1 MDRLLEQHPHARAVL
16 GGALP
21 PGGTPSHAYLFEGPA
36 GSGKEDVAR
45 AFAAALLSEGAADP
59 ENASARV
66 MSGAHPDLTW
76 VAPTSSAGLLVGDVS
91 EPVVA
96 ASSHTPFEARR
107 RVFVIEQADTLN
119 DQAANRMLKTLE
131 EPPPYAHL
139 VLLTE
144 RPGKMLPTIA
154 SRCQRV
160 RFAAPSPQEIAA
172 RLDRHGVPPAQA
184 DACARLALGDL
195 ERALALALGDGP
207 ALRAGA
213 EAFARVALSGDLSA
227 RPWLALL
234 ERARELGAKAGGE
247 VEARTAEEVELVP
260 KKERKRVERE
270 GAERLRRAQRRATQ
284 TALDHGLELTGLW
297 LRDVGAVAV
306 GAEELVHNT
315 DRLEALREDA
325 AEPHDAVAAQ
335 LLVEDT
341 RRRLD
346 VNVTEELALEGLAY
360 RLSANPA

>member
-1 MDRLLEQHPHARAVL
+1 MKAMLAGTEHHPHARAVL

-21 PGGTPSHAYLFEGPA
+21 PDGTPSHAYLFEGPA

-45 AFAAALLSEGAADP
+45 AFAAALLSEGAPDP
-59 ENASARV
+59 ANAAARAT
-66 MSGAHPDLTW
+66 SGAHPDLTW

-91 EPVVA
+91 DAVVA

-139 VLLTE
+139 LLLTE
-144 RPGKMLPTIA
+144 RPGKVLPTIA

-160 RFAAPSPQEIAA
+160 RFAAPAPEAIAERLRQEGVAA
-172 RLDRHGVPPAQA
+172 EQA
-184 DACARLALGDL
+184 EACARLALGDY
-195 ERALALALGDGP
+195 ERAKALALNDGP

-213 EAFARVALSGDLSA
+213 ERFARQALDA
-227 RPWLALL
+227 RLAAAPLL
-234 ERARELGAKAGGE
+234 ERAREHGAAAGGE

-284 TALDHGLELTGLW
+284 AALDHGLELVGLW
-297 LRDVGAVAV
+297 LRDLACVEA
-306 GAEELVHNT
+306 GAEDLVHNT
-315 DRLEALREDA
+315 DRLDQLREDA
-325 AEPHDAVAAQ
+325 APRDFLRGQE
-335 LLVEDT
+335 LVEET

-346 VNVTEELALEGLAY
+346 LNVNEELALEQLAY
-360 RLSANPA
+360 RLGAI

>member
-1 MDRLLEQHPHARAVL
+1 LLAGTENHPHARAVL

-21 PGGTPSHAYLFEGPA
+21 PDGSPSHAYLFEGPA

-45 AFAAALLSEGAADP
+45 AFAAALLSEGAPDP
-59 ENASARV
+59 AGSSARV
-66 MSGAHPDLTW
+66 ASGAHPDLTW

-91 EPVVA
+91 DAVVS

-107 RVFVIEQADTLN
+107 RVFVIEQADSLN

-139 VLLTE
+139 LLLTE

-160 RFAAPSPQEIAA
+160 RFDAPSVGALSEQLQ
-172 RLDRHGVPPAQA
+172 RRGVVPAQA
-184 DACARLALGDL
+184 EACARLALGDL
-195 ERALALALGDGP
+195 NRALTLALGEGP

-213 EAFARVALSGDLSA
+213 EGFARGALSGSLVA
-227 RPWLALL
+227 APLL
-234 ERARELGAKAGGE
+234 QRARELGSRAGGE

-270 GAERLRRAQRRATQ
+270 GAERLKRAQRRATQ
-284 TALDHGLELTGLW
+284 EALDHGLELVGLW
-297 LRDVGAVAV
+297 LRDLACVAA
-306 GAEELVHNT
+306 GAEDLVHNS
-315 DRLEALREDA
+315 DRLEELRED
-325 AEPHDAVAAQ
+325 VAGRDFVLGQ
-335 LLVEDT
+335 EHVEET
-341 RRRLD
+341 RRRLE
-346 VNVTEELALEGLAY
+346 VNVSEELALEQLAY
-360 RLSANPA
+360 RLAAL